1 MPNATLWV
9 FHIAFVARN
18 EVTMKIRFLFFY
30 KNKYITL
37 LLNRSLILRCNMKL
51 DYLFNKLYFSKNETD
66 IDKVLIQYKSIFNSP
81 KNWRPLNGNENN
93 FGVIENQQASPIAA
107 LIEKITNSIDATL
120 MKKAYQAG
128 INPKSPNSPRT
139 MADAVRQFFPNSKN
153 WDLGKE
159 RMEQSKDLQIVA
171 DGYYK
176 DRNKDTSLTIYDNG
190 EGQHPKDFESTFL
203 SLLRGNKNEI
213 AFVQGKYNMGGTGA
227 IVFCGKKR
235 YQLIASKK
243 YTNDGNFG
251 FTLVRKHPMTTLEKQ
266 TKKNTWYEYF
276 VFNDEIPNFPIDELE
291 LDLYERKFKTGSLIK
306 LYSYQLPKGSSSVI
320 SKDLNQSI
328 NEYLFEPALPILM
341 VDKEERYPKDINL
354 QRDLY
359 GLKRRL
365 ERSTDKYID
374 TYFSITDNTKDIG
387 EMKVTTYVF
396 KPKLEGKTVT
406 ESRKTIQNEFFK
418 NNMAVVFSM
427 NGQVHGFYT
436 SEFISR
442 GLKMSLLKNHLLIH
456 VDCTKMD
463 FDFRNQ
469 LFMAS
474 RDRLKK
480 GEESAKLRDH
490 LKSLLQKSK
499 LKDIN
504 KQRKQG
510 LTLDSN
516 NSGDLLKSFTKNLP
530 QNSDLFSLL
539 GKTFDLE
546 ANAPQKPKAKSNSS
560 KNKKGNKN
568 EEVFD
573 PKRYPSSFR
582 LNTKGKKDNDGITV
596 IKIPKGSDK
605 TLKFSSDVEDHYFD
619 RVEDPGD
626 MSIGLV
632 NQDYE
637 ENETKGGNAAGG
649 KTKIEDV
656 INVTK
661 SSPNKGAIKIVMNP
675 NEDIEVGEK
684 IKVKVSLKSP
694 TNESFDEIFW
704 IQITEKQPEPKKKK
718 EDDKP
723 EKLGLP
729 DYKLVYQEEKEGFLS
744 WEKLEAS
751 SIEMDYNTVMHPSV
765 GEEDKLECIFI
776 NMDSNVLKT
785 FKTKSKNPS
794 TESLELA
801 DKRYVT
807 SVYFHTLFL
816 YTITQKRKYK
826 ISRIEDET
834 EKSMDIPEYLKDLF
848 MSYYSEFLLNFGIE
862 ELMNSLED

>member
-1 MPNATLWV
+1 
-9 FHIAFVARN
+9 
-18 EVTMKIRFLFFY
+18 
-30 KNKYITL
+30 
-37 LLNRSLILRCNMKL
+37 MKL
-51 DYLFNKLYFSKNETD
+51 KDLFSDLYFSKNEGD
-66 IDKVLIQYKSIFNSP
+66 IDEIIVKYDSIF
-81 KNWRPLNGNENN
+81 KNNENWKPLDGNENN

-128 INPKSPNSPRT
+128 INPKSQSSPRT
-139 MADAVRQFFPNSKN
+139 MAEAVSQFFPNSKD
-153 WDLGKE
+153 WDLGTE
-159 RMEQSKDLQIVA
+159 RMKQSENLQIIA

-227 IVFCGKKR
+227 MVFCGKKR

-251 FTLVRKHPMTTLEKQ
+251 FTLVRKHPMSAIEKQ

-276 VFNDEIPNFPIDELE
+276 VLNNEIANFPIDELE
-291 LDLYERKFKTGSLIK
+291 LDLYNRKFKTGSLIK

-365 ERSTDKYID
+365 EQSTDKYID
-374 TYFSITDNTKDIG
+374 TYFSITDNTKGIG

-396 KPKLEGKTVT
+396 KPKLENKTVT
-406 ESRKTIQNEFFK
+406 ESRKVIQSEFFK
-418 NNMAVVFSM
+418 NNMAIVFSM

-442 GLKMSLLKNHLLIH
+442 SLKMSLLKNHLLIH

-490 LKSLLQKSK
+490 LRSILQKSK
-499 LKDIN
+499 LKEIN
-504 KQRKQG
+504 KERKQG

-516 NSGDLLKSFTKNLP
+516 NSGDLLKSFTNNLP
-530 QNSDLFSLL
+530 KNSDLFSLL

-546 ANAPQKPKAKSNSS
+546 ENAPQKPKAKSGQS
-560 KNKKGNKN
+560 KDKKSNKK
-568 EEVFD
+568 EEIFD

-582 LNTKGKKDNDGITV
+582 LNTKGKKDDDGITV
-596 IKIPKGSDK
+596 IKIPKGSGK
-605 TLKFSSDVEDHYFD
+605 TLKFSSDIEDHYFD

-632 NQDYE
+632 NQDYG
-637 ENETKGGNAAGG
+637 ENESKGGNAAGG

-656 INVTK
+656 INITK
-661 SSPNKGAIKIVMNP
+661 SSPNKGAIKIIMNA

-684 IKVKVSLKSP
+684 VKVKVCLRSP
-694 TNESFDEIFW
+694 TEENFEEIFW
-704 IQITEKQPEPKKKK
+704 IQITEKLPEPKTKE

-729 DYKLVYQEEKEGFLS
+729 DYKLVYQDEKEGFLS

-751 SIEMDYNTVMHPSV
+751 SIGMDYDTVMHPDV
-765 GEEDKLECIFI
+765 NDEDKLDCIYI

-826 ISRIEDET
+826 ISRMENEE
-834 EKSMDIPEYLKDLF
+834 EKEMDIPEYLKDLF
-848 MSYYSEFLLNFGIE
+848 KSYYSEFLLNFGIE